1 MDQILERLKLSQ
13 RQKKKQDPIKYCPQ
27 KQTVNKIMLRKKDR
41 YNRMQEKK
49 GITLSNNHQKQ
60 HKYMRY
66 RTLRND
72 MGLFIN
78 KTGT

>member
-1 MDQILERLKLSQ
+1 
-13 RQKKKQDPIKYCPQ
+13 
-27 KQTVNKIMLRKKDR
+27 MLRKKDR
-41 YNRMQEKK
+41 YNRMQGKK

-60 HKYMRY
+60 HKNKRY